1 MFIKSDSFVEYQE
14 PTMVPE
20 ILLLYDRP
28 VPIDHLLA
36 PGESCCATYNA
47 VIFDGIFFGQLR
59 PK

>member
-1 MFIKSDSFVEYQE
+1 
-14 PTMVPE
+14 MVPE